1 MKPTRRHEIEGAV
14 LEVPLRYDQQT
25 GQWIEEYPDLMER
38 PVYTPAGERIL
49 LTIED
54 ACPHGVLRPD
64 GMGDCGSCI
73 HYRQAPGTLLGVC
86 GSPHLRIPI
95 RKGGEGKTPTEEAE
109 TEEKNHAKEETTL

>member
-1 MKPTRRHEIEGAV
+1 MEQYNRYEFEGEV
-14 LEVPLRYDQQT
+14 VEVPVFWDDHLQREVEDYEDYCKQPGHT
-25 GQWIEEYPDLMER
+25 PSGR
-38 PVYTPAGERIL
+38 PVL
-49 LTIED
+49 LNFED

-95 RKGGEGKTPTEEAE
+95 RKGGQGKTPTEEAE
-109 TEEKNHAKEETTL
+109 TEEKNHAKEDTTL